1 MNNKSSINLDRL
13 NDDLDSHDGVNT
25 GGVNCSIV
33 TNKKNNFFSAR
44 VIQSL
49 KVNKPKHPKEFHQV
63 DQMQDSLKR
72 HVFVRK
78 KIVVDQNPTQINT

>member
-1 MNNKSSINLDRL
+1 MAMNNKSSINLDRL

-44 VIQSL
+44 VI
-49 KVNKPKHPKEFHQV
+49 
-63 DQMQDSLKR
+63 
-72 HVFVRK
+72 
-78 KIVVDQNPTQINT
+78 